1 MRVQE
6 QTLSRAKSTIT
17 DEGVLIHLSGLMKYR
32 QALQSLFRNNDQLAV
47 QYTAHYITKYIN
59 K

>member
-6 QTLSRAKSTIT
+6 QTFSRAKFTIT
-17 DEGVLIHLSGLMKYR
+17 DEGVLIHLSGLYR
-32 QALQSLFRNNDQLAV
+32 QALQSLFRNNGQLAV